1 MWEIGAGTRV
11 FASGEDFLALRLVSK
26 LPDLRAGNANLIRCG
41 FALRSELRSDECRS
55 QNEKGHPPRGTRVFA
70 CGEDS
75 LTLRLTSELVDLRVA
90 NANLFFARERAKN
103 KV

>member
-1 MWEIGAGTRV
+1 MIAQKVQRQEG
-11 FASGEDFLALRLVSK
+11 
-26 LPDLRAGNANLIRCG
+26 C
-41 FALRSELRSDECRS
+41 
-55 QNEKGHPPRGTRVFA
+55 GTRVFA